1 MSYSDGLPIISEEEL
16 REHIEDDN
24 FSRRYG
30 NPVVVRSKGRKDIVC
45 MAWEYYQ
52 VLKEQLDKAINDLQ
66 YEESAEQYD
75 AKMATK
81 IK

>member
-24 FSRRYG
+24 FFRRYG

-52 VLKEQLDKAINDLQ
+52 VLK
-66 YEESAEQYD
+66 
-75 AKMATK
+75 
-81 IK
+81 